1 MNKGRKTVTKKRS
14 KPTPTQAQAGTK
26 KCGLCGKTG
35 RLTKTPCCDNWICD
49 DEDKY
54 VMFSYARNSCHRNHD
69 RYTLCS
75 FHYHERHQD
84 ADWRECTDCRE
95 NFDTEDYV
103 DMGTNEYN
111 FVKLQNPPKYA
122 PTKCAK
128 CGTVI
133 KRAEGGYSMK
143 GREFFCMKCSGF
155 DFFR

>member
-1 MNKGRKTVTKKRS
+1 MSKSKKTAAKKSGS
-14 KPTPTQAQAGTK
+14 KPDAGRAQVGTK
-26 KCGLCGKTG
+26 SCGLCSKTSN
-35 RLTKTPCCDNWICD
+35 LTKTPCCDNWICD
-49 DEDKY
+49 DEENY

-75 FHYHERHQD
+75 YHFNEGHEG
-84 ADWRECTDCRE
+84 DWRECSQCRKS
-95 NFDTEDYV
+95 FDTEDYV